1 MEIMEVL
8 FQGNPEYLSS
18 LIRLCLSIVA
28 GGILGHERGKK
39 RRAAGF
45 RTHILVCMSA
55 CLIMTTNIQLTT
67 AFDMGDPTRMP
78 AQVISGIGFLGAGCI
93 LVTDK
98 NRIKGLTTAAGL
110 WAAACLGLCIGAG
123 YYGIAIF
130 SCGAIYLILTMFR
143 MMDKLLGRKVKYIL
157 LFIEFESVNA
167 MAEFITA
174 AGEEGMK
181 ASDLD
186 MISAHNSQSAE
197 IAVVLALQLKK
208 AMARDEILSRC
219 LKMKGVLKIEE
230 L

>member
-1 MEIMEVL
+1 MEVL
-8 FQGNPEYLSS
+8 EFLFPGGGDYAAS
-18 LIRLCLSIVA
+18 LLRLCLSILA

-55 CLIMTTNIQLTT
+55 CLIMVTNIQLTT

-78 AQVISGIGFLGAGCI
+78 AQIISGIGFLGAGCI
-93 LVTDK
+93 LVTDR

-130 SCGAIYLILTMFR
+130 SCLAIYLILTMFR
-143 MMDKLLGRKVKYIL
+143 MMDKLFGKKVKYIL
-157 LFIEFESVNA
+157 VFVEFASVKNLWEF
-167 MAEFITA
+167 MAGA
-174 AGEEGMK
+174 RGQGMK
-181 ASDLD
+181 VTD
-186 MISAHNSQSAE
+186 MDTISGQESPEAQVSVILALHLQKARPRE
-197 IAVVLALQLKK
+197 EVLAFCAQ
-208 AMARDEILSRC
+208 SP
-219 LKMKGVLKIEE
+219 GVLKMEE